1 MKQNRKRK
9 RIGLFGGSFDPPHI
23 GHCIIAARA
32 VDQLNLDKVLFI
44 PAYIPPHKKHR
55 STSDPRHRL
64 AMTRLAIR
72 GTSTFACSDQEVRR
86 KGVSY
91 TVDTL
96 RDLKRKFPDAELF
109 LIIGGD
115 SLAFFPSW
123 REPEAILNLASLAVY
138 DRPKVQLQ
146 RKQKGSKRI
155 ASIAGPLLDISS
167 SGIRTMVAAGQSI
180 TFLVPQAVERYIRSH
195 RLYRRRNT

>member
-72 GTSTFACSDQEVRR
+72 STKTFACSDQEVRR